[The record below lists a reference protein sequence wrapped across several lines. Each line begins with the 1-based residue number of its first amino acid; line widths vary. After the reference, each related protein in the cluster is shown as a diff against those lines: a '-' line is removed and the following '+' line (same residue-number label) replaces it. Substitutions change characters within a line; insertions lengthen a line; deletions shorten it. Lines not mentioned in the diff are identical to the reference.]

1 MTRNSDQTVAE
12 MEELALRR
20 SQALGK
26 PVVVAGF
33 TSSGE
38 ATVYDGDLVEDGEL
52 ELHEVGQVKVTPTP
66 PPGPPEQRPGD
77 RVA

>member
-1 MTRNSDQTVAE
+1 MSRNSDQTVAE

-26 PVVVAGF
+26 PVVVVGF

-52 ELHEVGQVKVTPTP
+52 ELHEAGRVVVTQTP
-66 PPGPPEQRPGD
+66 PAESS
-77 RVA
+77 A